1 MKKLILAAGLL
12 SLSSAAFSAQLSA
25 TCEDYFKQVDGYME
39 LLAKNDAMKGQIETM
54 KQQYDDSKKQFME
67 LPADAQ
73 DAACKQGIDA
83 LAQAKAMMEQQM
95 PK

>member
-39 LLAKNDAMKGQIETM
+39 LLAK
-54 KQQYDDSKKQFME
+54 
-67 LPADAQ
+67 
-73 DAACKQGIDA
+73 
-83 LAQAKAMMEQQM
+83 MMQ
-95 PK
+95 

>member
-12 SLSSAAFSAQLSA
+12 SLSSVAFSAQLSS

-39 LLAKNDAMKGQIETM
+39 LLAKNDAMKGQVDTM
-54 KQQYDDSKKQFME
+54 KQQYADSKKQFTE

-73 DAACKQGIDA
+73 DTACKQGIEA

>member
-1 MKKLILAAGLL
+1 MKKLMLVTGLL
-12 SLSSAAFSAQLSA
+12 SLSSVAFSAQLSP

-39 LLAKNDAMKGQIETM
+39 LLSKNDAMKGQIDTM
-54 KQQYDDSKKQFME
+54 KQQYADSKKQFAE

-73 DAACKQGIDA
+73 NSACKQGIDA
-83 LAQAKAMMEQQM
+83 LAQAKAMLEQQM